1 MWSGPRNLSTA
12 LMRSFSSRADCVV
25 SDEPFYASYL
35 ARTGLDHP
43 GRADVLASQ
52 PTDWQDVAEACGA
65 GPPPLPCAVWY
76 QKHMSHHVTPEIAG
90 PWLDGLDHA
99 LLIRHPARVIASY
112 LKVWPTMTLQETGL
126 PSQVAIVEHLART
139 RGIVPPVVDAADL
152 RAAPDPTLRGLC
164 AALDL
169 AWDPAMLHWPPG
181 PHPQDGVWGRD
192 WYASTWGSTGFR
204 PEPAEEELG
213 TTPCVPFLDEAV
225 ALYDRL
231 RACCNSV
238 APRNTRSS

>member
-65 GPPPLPCAVWY
+65 GPPPLPGAVWY
-76 QKHMSHHVTPEIAG
+76 QKHMSHHVTPEMAG

-99 LLIRHPARVIASY
+99 LLIRHPARVVASY

-139 RGIVPPVVDAADL
+139 RGIVPPRRIQYVL
-152 RAAPDPTLRGLC
+152 
-164 AALDL
+164 
-169 AWDPAMLHWPPG
+169 
-181 PHPQDGVWGRD
+181 
-192 WYASTWGSTGFR
+192 GFR
-204 PEPAEEELG
+204 HSEAARPRAGPVSDSHALGSVFDPLAAAGLEPA
-213 TTPCVPFLDEAV
+213 TPGL
-225 ALYDRL
+225 
-231 RACCNSV
+231 
-238 APRNTRSS
+238 